1 MAVRV
6 ESGHNRIFA
15 RGKDTTDLSIYRQ
28 WLLQNEN
35 EDEKRDGGGSGTGTS
50 TRARM
55 RDELY

>member
-1 MAVRV
+1 MAARV

-35 EDEKRDGGGSGTGTS
+35 EDERGMGGGEREGV
-50 TRARM
+50 RERM

>member
-1 MAVRV
+1 MAARV

-15 RGKDTTDLSIYRQ
+15 RGKDTTMDLSIYRQ

-35 EDEKRDGGGSGTGTS
+35 KDEKGMVGERDGV
-50 TRARM
+50 RERM